1 MMLCYKYR
9 LYPSKQ
15 QETTLLSHLD
25 ICRQLYNTLLS
36 LKSQQHLGRNKLSAL
51 LPPMKECRPELNEVY
66 SKALQTV
73 NDQLHHNLSVL
84 HALKL
89 SGKRVGRL
97 RFKKENRYRT
107 LNYNQS
113 GFSIDGKH
121 LSLSKIGSIPIKL
134 HRPLVGNIKG
144 VLITH
149 AKSGKW
155 FAIFQ
160 CEQPSQPLPP
170 CNRSVG
176 IDVGLKHFLT
186 DSDGRQLEN
195 PRYYRKT
202 EHTLK
207 AAQRSFS
214 RKRKGS
220 SNRNKARIKV
230 ARISEKLTNQRDDF
244 LHKLSRYYVNHYG
257 LIAVEGLK
265 IRNMVRNHNYAKSIL
280 DASWGKFFQLLSC
293 KAESAGR
300 TLRKVNPRGTSQEYN
315 HGLIDRDYNASLN
328 ILERGLSEA
337 GSGRPFEPVETRP
350 ILAPPVKV
358 PASLVV
364 EAGSPQPFRGG

>member
-1 MMLCYKYR
+1 
-9 LYPSKQ
+9 
-15 QETTLLSHLD
+15 
-25 ICRQLYNTLLS
+25 
-36 LKSQQHLGRNKLSAL
+36 
-51 LPPMKECRPELNEVY
+51 MKECRPELNEVY

-73 NDQLHHNLSVL
+73 NDQLHHNLSAL

-89 SGKRVGRL
+89 RGKRVGRL

-113 GFSIDGKH
+113 GFSIKGKH
-121 LSLSKIGSIPIKL
+121 LSLSKIGSIPINL

-149 AKSGKW
+149 AKSGRW

-160 CEQPSQPLPP
+160 CDHPSQPLPP

-176 IDVGLKHFLT
+176 IDVGLKYFLT
-186 DSDGRQLEN
+186 DSDDRQLEN
-195 PRYYRKT
+195 PHYYRKT
-202 EHTLK
+202 EQKLK
-207 AAQRSFS
+207 ATQCSLS
-214 RKRKGS
+214 RKKKGS
-220 SNRNKARIKV
+220 SNRFKARIKV
-230 ARISEKLTNQRDDF
+230 ARLGEKLTNQRDDF
-244 LHKLSRYYVNHYG
+244 LHKLSRFYVSNYG
-257 LIAVEGLK
+257 LIVVEDLR
-265 IRNMVRNHNYAKSIL
+265 IRNMVRSNYAKSIL
-280 DASWGKFFQLLSC
+280 DASWGKFFQMLSC

-300 TLRKVNPRGTSQEYN
+300 TVRKVNPRGTSQEYN

-328 ILERGLSEA
+328 ILERGLA